1 MNPWNDSLE
10 GRTARANATRAFCEY
25 LDKTANSADRKLFT
39 QSPPTPQSCEAAKKK
54 FAEGFF
60 YLEGDP
66 NNTAG
71 IPFIPTAT
79 VFRVY
84 ELEPWKSRDDLVTI
98 VLPGL
103 NEVPQGALFTAR
115 DIYRCT
121 YWPY

>member
-1 MNPWNDSLE
+1 MQPWDNSVD
-10 GRTARANATRAFCEY
+10 GRKARADATRAFCEY
-25 LDKTANSADRKLFT
+25 LDKPANAADRRLFT
-39 QSPPTPQSCEAAKKK
+39 QSPPTPQSSEAAKKK

-84 ELEPWKSRDDLVTI
+84 NLSPWKTRDDLVTI
-98 VLPGL
+98 VLPDL
-103 NEVPQGALFTAR
+103 NMVPVGQQFVASEW
-115 DIYRCT
+115 YRCT
-121 YWPY
+121 YFPY